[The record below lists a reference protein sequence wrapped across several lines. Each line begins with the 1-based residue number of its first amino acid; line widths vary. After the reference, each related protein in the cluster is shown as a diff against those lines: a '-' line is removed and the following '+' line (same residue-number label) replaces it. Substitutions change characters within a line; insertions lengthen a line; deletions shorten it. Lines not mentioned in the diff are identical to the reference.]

1 MIQPRP
7 MKRRDFLQT
16 SMSGAAA
23 CALGG
28 AMLTAPTI
36 VQAAAEPAL
45 AGGEAVRT
53 DSFPSWPVH
62 EDHDAAAWKEVL
74 EARNWFR
81 FNGGA
86 VSTFE
91 ERYAELMGSRHC
103 LATANGT
110 SALYASLN
118 ALDVGPGDEVIVPPY
133 TFEATINVVLLQFAL
148 PIFVD
153 TDRQSMQIDA
163 GKIEDAITENT
174 RCIIPVHLGGL
185 PADMDTILDVAE
197 KHDIPVIEDACQA
210 HMAEWRGQKVGSL
223 GDTGCFSFQVSK
235 NLPSGEGGAI
245 LTDRDNLMERA
256 FAFHS
261 NGRAWDQASTPSN
274 SYNGANL
281 RMTEFQGAL
290 LRAQMERL
298 EEQSQRRESN
308 AAYLT
313 ERLEQIPGITPA
325 KMYKGATRNAYH
337 LYMFRYD
344 SGAFQGLSRNR
355 FRQALRAEGIP
366 NSGGYSPQYDRP
378 FMRDTLYSRGFLKV
392 YGKERIDRYFDELHC
407 PENDR
412 LCTEAV
418 WFTQPMLLGPQSD
431 MDDIADAIEKIHANA
446 ESLKDV

>member
-1 MIQPRP
+1 MMEPKH
-7 MKRRDFLQT
+7 MKRRDFLQA

-23 CALGG
+23 YALGG
-28 AMLTAPTI
+28 AMRTAPTI
-36 VQAAAEPAL
+36 ATAAASPAMT
-45 AGGEAVRT
+45 GGDPVRT
-53 DSFPSWPVH
+53 ASFPSWPVF
-62 EDHDAAAWKEVL
+62 EGNDEEAWKDVL

-86 VSTFE
+86 VSAFE
-91 ERYAELMGSRHC
+91 EQYAELMGSRHC

-118 ALDVGPGDEVIVPPY
+118 ALEVGPGDEVLVPPY

-148 PIFVD
+148 PVFVD

-163 GKIEDAITENT
+163 QKINDAITENT
-174 RCIIPVHLGGL
+174 RCIMPVHLGGL
-185 PADMDTILDVAE
+185 PADMDTILEVSENRDV
-197 KHDIPVIEDACQA
+197 PVIEDACQA
-210 HMAEWRGQKVGSL
+210 HMAEWRGRKVGSL
-223 GDTGCFSFQVSK
+223 GDMGCFSFQVSK

-245 LTDRDNLMERA
+245 LTDRDDLMERA

-281 RMTEFQGAL
+281 RMTEFQGTL
-290 LRAQMERL
+290 LQAQMERL

-325 KMYKGATRNAYH
+325 KMYEGATRNGYH

-344 SGAFQGLSRNR
+344 SEAFQGLSRNR
-355 FRQALRAEGIP
+355 FRQALHAEGIP
-366 NSGGYSPQYDRP
+366 NSGGYSPQYNQP
-378 FMRDTLYSRGFLKV
+378 FMRDTMYSRGFLNI
-392 YGKERIDRYFDELHC
+392 YGRERIDRYFDELHC

-412 LCTEAV
+412 LCTEAI

-431 MDDIADAIEKIHANA
+431 MDDIAGAIEKIHAHA
-446 ESLKDV
+446 ESLKEA

>member
-1 MIQPRP
+1 MEPKH
-7 MKRRDFLQT
+7 MKRRDFLQA
-16 SMSGAAA
+16 SMGGAAA
-23 CALGG
+23 YALSG
-28 AMLTAPTI
+28 AMRTGPTI
-36 VQAAAEPAL
+36 ATAAAEPAL

-53 DSFPSWPVH
+53 ASFPGWPVF
-62 EDHDAAAWKEVL
+62 EDNDAEAWKEVL

-86 VSTFE
+86 VSAFE

-118 ALDVGPGDEVIVPPY
+118 ALEVGPGDEVIVPPY

-153 TDRQSMQIDA
+153 TDRESMQIDA

-174 RCIIPVHLGGL
+174 RCIMPVHLGGL
-185 PADMDTILDVAE
+185 PADMDTILEVAE
-197 KHDIPVIEDACQA
+197 RHDIPVIEDACQA

-223 GDTGCFSFQVSK
+223 GDTGCFSFQVTK
-235 NLPSGEGGAI
+235 NLPSGEGGAM
-245 LTDRDNLMERA
+245 LTNRDDLMERA

-261 NGRAWDQASTPSN
+261 NGRAWGQASAPSN

-290 LRAQMERL
+290 LQAQMERL
-298 EEQSQRRESN
+298 EEQSQTRESN

-313 ERLEQIPGITPA
+313 ERLEEIPGITPA
-325 KMYKGATRNAYH
+325 QMYEGATRNGYH

-344 SGAFQGLSRNR
+344 GEAFQGLGRNR
-355 FRQALRAEGIP
+355 FMQALRAEGIP
-366 NSGGYSPQYDRP
+366 CSGGYSPQYDRP
-378 FMRDTLYSRGFLKV
+378 YVRDGLYSRGYLNI
-392 YGKERIDRYFDELHC
+392 YGRERIDRYFDELHC
-407 PENDR
+407 PENDQ

-431 MDDIADAIEKIHANA
+431 MDDIADAIEKIRDHA
-446 ESLKDV
+446 ETLKDA